1 MNIILYSLVIFIWS
15 TTYYAIKMQIGT
27 VAPLWSVTYRFG
39 LATIILLLFCFI
51 TKRSLR
57 FNFRTH
63 LIIIA
68 QGCLLFSGNYLL
80 FYLSAPYMITG
91 LMAIIYAT
99 LVMMNMLHSR
109 LFFRTTITAQVLM
122 GCVLGLFG
130 LCLVFW
136 SEIKALQI
144 NTSHLHYLLLGVV
157 MSLLATLLASWG
169 NMIATYHQRKE
180 LPVVET
186 NALGMFY
193 GTVALIIVACFM
205 DEKPTFDWHIGYL
218 SALLYL
224 SVFGSVLAFGAYVTL
239 LKKIG
244 PTRAAY
250 SFVVIPILALT
261 ISTFLEGFKWL
272 PSTVVGVIL
281 ILLGNVLVLYR
292 KKASQL
298 IKTVSG

>member
-1 MNIILYSLVIFIWS
+1 
-15 TTYYAIKMQIGT
+15 MQIGT
-27 VAPLWSVTYRFG
+27 VAPLWSVAYRFG
-39 LATIILLLFCFI
+39 LAAIILLLFCFI

-57 FNFRTH
+57 FNIRTH

-80 FYLSAPYMITG
+80 FYLSTPYMITG
-91 LMAIIYAT
+91 LMAVVYAT
-99 LVMMNMLHSR
+99 LVMMNMIHSR
-109 LFFRTTITAQVLM
+109 LFFRTAITAQVLI

-136 SEIKALQI
+136 SEIKALHI
-144 NTSHLHYLLLGVV
+144 NASHLHYLLLGVG

-169 NMIATYHQRKE
+169 NMIATYHQRKQ

-186 NALGMFY
+186 NALGMLY
-193 GTVALIIVACFM
+193 GAIALIIVAFFM
-205 DEKPTFDWHIGYL
+205 DEKPSFDWHMNYF

-224 SVFGSVLAFGAYVTL
+224 SIFGSVLAFGAYVTL

-261 ISTFLEGFKWL
+261 VSTFLEGFKWL
-272 PSTVVGVIL
+272 PSTVMGVIL
-281 ILLGNVLVLYR
+281 IMAGNVLVLYKA
-292 KKASQL
+292 KKNNKITQTA
-298 IKTVSG
+298 